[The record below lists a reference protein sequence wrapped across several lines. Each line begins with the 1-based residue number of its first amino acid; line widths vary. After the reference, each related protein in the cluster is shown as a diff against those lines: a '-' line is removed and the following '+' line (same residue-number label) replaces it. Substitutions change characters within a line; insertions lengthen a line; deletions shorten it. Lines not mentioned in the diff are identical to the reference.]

1 MGRYNK
7 KYRVIIRHYLKNTT
21 KLKCTYKYSA
31 RFFFGRNIPFF
42 KIYKQYLYQR
52 MKLKKRAFSHIIINE
67 KTNLLFWYQF
77 KSKVFKSR
85 QTKNLTH
92 KYMKLTLR
100 DSAGNTFDVQ
110 NLFRFM
116 KKLKIHPIT
125 KQGLYESFVFQKSEV
140 RSELIFLE
148 KLFAGRVQ
156 LFDYQK
162 VENFYFQGR
171 CLNYVKPHYHPD
183 KFNRYLNRLSVYFL
197 SLHQLFY
204 KEMKIKEKL
213 LNKFRN
219 SFSKIRILKQL
230 KLNQNKL

>member
-1 MGRYNK
+1 MG
-7 KYRVIIRHYLKNTT
+7 
-21 KLKCTYKYSA
+21 
-31 RFFFGRNIPFF
+31 
-42 KIYKQYLYQR
+42 
-52 MKLKKRAFSHIIINE
+52 
-67 KTNLLFWYQF
+67 
-77 KSKVFKSR
+77 
-85 QTKNLTH
+85 
-92 KYMKLTLR
+92 
-100 DSAGNTFDVQ
+100 
-110 NLFRFM
+110 

-148 KLFAGRVQ
+148 KLFAGRIQ

-204 KEMKIKEKL
+204 KEKKIKITKNLIRKVNIVNEMKIKEKL

-230 KLNQNKL
+230 KLNQNKLKQFKLCSNKIKITKITDKLNQKLKISQLLNEKILQLNQQNQILRNISIFSKKFEKKISIR